1 MEFPVRTGAPASQ
14 KTACAI
20 LPVFEDRGF
29 KGAPQEINVACGGL
43 LGQLVKAGDASAKPG
58 KALLLPKTQ
67 GAAAARVLLVGCGKE
82 AEFDAKALARAVTTA
97 VDALSKTGV
106 REATTYLA
114 HGGEGRHVRWFD
126 CHRLHA
132 FLSR

>member
-20 LPVFEDRGF
+20 LPVFEDRRF

-43 LGQLVKAGDASAKPG
+43 LGQLVRAGDASAKPG